1 MSDLS
6 TAISKYGA
14 SAYAKLAN
22 IGVKGDPE
30 SQLHA
35 PLTGL
40 VEDLAAICT
49 NMKVAVV
56 PEVRR
61 DDLRARPD
69 FAITVNGALVGF
81 IEAKA
86 PGKGADPRLYSGH
99 DKAQWDKL
107 RNLPNLIY
115 TDGNSFSLWRDG
127 EQFDETRTLLGDV
140 RTSGPALDAPS
151 PLLSLFDAFF
161 AWEPQPPS
169 SAAEL
174 AETTA
179 RRCRLLRGEVEDE
192 LAAGDSR
199 LIGLAE
205 DWREYLFPGATD
217 AEFADGYAQ
226 AVTFGLLI
234 ARARGISLAEGPVQ
248 AALHLQGTNTLIGKA
263 LSILTHNLGRKKL
276 FETSVMT
283 LSRVLDVVDWAKV
296 SRGQATA
303 WLHFYE
309 DFLQVYDAE
318 LRKRTGSYYTP
329 PEVVRPM
336 VRWVDALLETRFGQP
351 QGIASDDVTVADP
364 ALGTGTFALGV
375 LRRIAERVATGSG
388 EGAVAAVLQEAV
400 NNRIIAFE
408 KQLGPYAVAELRLLA
423 EVEALADGA
432 RIKHPRIWVADT
444 LANPHVKIERL
455 PWNYEPLGKSLRAAN
470 KIKRDE
476 PITIV
481 IGNPPYRER
490 AKGEGGWIETA
501 ENAADPQ
508 LRDWMPPPRW
518 GVSAH
523 AKHLYNLYVYFWRW
537 AAWKVFE
544 QQEQRGV
551 VCFIT
556 VAGFLNGP
564 GFERMREY
572 LRLMADELWVVDC
585 SPEGHQPEV
594 STRIFQGVQQPVCIV
609 VASRSHADGA
619 QKSDATLYGKEGAQR
634 PTKGTPAKVWFRALP
649 EGHRRDKFAA
659 LAQIDLDGEGWVECP
674 TGWRKPF
681 LPGASG
687 AWADCV
693 PLGDLFAYDGSG
705 VMPGR
710 TWVIAPDVDSLRER
724 WRILQSSRTESEWEL
739 RFRPHWR
746 KGKPGD
752 SHYAKESRSSLH
764 GQVHRSV
771 SVMDDSADCI
781 PPVRYG
787 YRSFDRQWIIPDK
800 RLINQPNPTLWRWH
814 SSHQVCL
821 TALMAHAPTSGPSV
835 TFTGLIPDLHHYKG
849 SFGGRVFPLW
859 ADAKATKPNIKPA
872 LTAALTSYYD
882 QPVSAADVMTYI
894 AAVAAH
900 PGYPARFADDLTQPG
915 LRIPFTADAG
925 LFTEAVELGRRVV
938 WLHTFGERFTDA
950 ADGRPHS
957 APRLPDEERPRIPKG
972 GAIPTGVLPDV
983 LDYDPA
989 TKRLTVG
996 GGHVEPVER
1005 AVWDY
1010 EVSGK
1015 NVLRQ
1020 WFSYR
1025 GADRDRPLIGSRRP
1039 PSPLNQIRPDGWP
1052 ASYTTELLDLINVLG
1067 LIVKLEPQQGDVL
1080 ERIMGGELLT
1090 VDELAEQGAF
1100 AKTKAPAPVKKAA
1113 VDDAQMKL
1121 V

>member
-40 VEDLAAICT
+40 VEDLAAACSR
-49 NMKVAVV
+49 KVTVV
-56 PEVRR
+56 AEVRR

-69 FAITVNGALVGF
+69 FAVTVNGALVGF
-81 IEAKA
+81 IEVKA
-86 PGKGADPRLYSGH
+86 PGKGADPEAFSGH
-99 DKAQWDKL
+99 DREQWQKL
-107 RNLPNLIY
+107 KDLPNLLY
-115 TDGNSFSLWRDG
+115 TDGNDFSLWRDG
-127 EQFDETRTLLGDV
+127 ERVDEIRSLIGDV
-140 RTSGPALDAPS
+140 RTSGAALDAPS
-151 PLLSLFDAFF
+151 RLLSLFDAFF
-161 AWEPQPPS
+161 AWQPQPPRT
-169 SAAEL
+169 AAEL

-179 RRCRLLRGEVEDE
+179 RRCRLLRAEVEDE
-192 LAAGDSR
+192 LAAGNPE
-199 LIGLAE
+199 LLNLAQ
-205 DWREYLFPGATD
+205 DWRAYFFPGASD
-217 AEFADGYAQ
+217 REFADGYAQ
-226 AVTFGLLI
+226 AVTFGLLM
-234 ARARGISLAEGPVQ
+234 ARARGITLASGVTQ
-248 AALHLQGTNTLIGKA
+248 AALSLQGTNTLIGGA
-263 LSILTHNLGRKKL
+263 LGILTHNLGGKKL
-276 FETSVMT
+276 FQTSLAT
-283 LSRVLDVVDWAKV
+283 LAQVLDVVDWAKV
-296 SRGQATA
+296 SRGQAAA
-303 WLHFYE
+303 WLYFYE
-309 DFLQVYDAE
+309 DFLQVYDAD

-329 PEVVRPM
+329 PQVVGPM
-336 VRWVDALLETRFGQP
+336 VRWVDELVTTRFGQP
-351 QGIASDDVTVADP
+351 KGIASDEVTIADP

-375 LRRIAERVATGSG
+375 LRRIAERVSDD
-388 EGAVAAVLQEAV
+388 EGPGAIAGALQTAVK
-400 NNRIIAFE
+400 RIIAFE
-408 KQLGPYAVAELRLLA
+408 KQLGPYSVAELRLLA
-423 EVEALADGA
+423 EVEALTDGA
-432 RIKHPRIWVADT
+432 LIERPRIWVADT
-444 LANPHVKIERL
+444 LANPHVEFEYL
-455 PWNYEPLGKSLRAAN
+455 PALYKPLGESLHKAN
-470 KIKRDE
+470 EIKRDE

-481 IGNPPYRER
+481 IGNPPYREK

-501 ENAADPQ
+501 VKVEDPR

-572 LRLMADELWVVDC
+572 LRLMADEVWVVDC

-594 STRIFQGVQQPVCIV
+594 NTRVFQGVQQPVCIV
-609 VASRSHADGA
+609 LASRSHADGA
-619 QKSDATLYGKEGAQR
+619 QKSDATVYEKEGESR
-634 PTKGTPAKVWFRALP
+634 PTKGTPAKVRFRALP
-649 EGHRRDKFAA
+649 EGHRKLKFDA
-659 LAQIDLDGEGWVECP
+659 LAQIDLDGDGWVECP

-693 PLGDLFAYDGSG
+693 PIGDLFGYDGSG

-710 TWVIAPDVDSLRER
+710 TWVIAPDAGSLYSRWARLTSAKTTEERE
-724 WRILQSSRTESEWEL
+724 QM
-739 RFRPHWR
+739 FRSHMP
-746 KGKPGD
+746 KGKLGD
-752 SHYAKESRSSLH
+752 RHPQRVLGDGLH
-764 GQVHRSV
+764 GHAYRSV
-771 SVMDDSADCI
+771 SVAEDSGDCI
-781 PPVRYG
+781 PPTPYAF
-787 YRSFDRQWIIPDK
+787 RSFDRQFIVPDK
-800 RLINQPNPTLWRWH
+800 RLINRPNPRLWRWH
-814 SSHQVCL
+814 SRHQVYA
-821 TALMAHAPTSGPSV
+821 TAIMDHAPSNGP
-835 TFTGLIPDLHHYKG
+835 GLSFCAIIPDLHHYNG
-849 SFGGRVFPLW
+849 RGGRVFPLW
-859 ADAKATKPNIKPA
+859 ANAEASKPNIKPA
-872 LTAALTSYYD
+872 LTAALTAYYD
-882 QPVSAADVMTYI
+882 QPVSAADVMAYI

-915 LRIPFTADAG
+915 LRIPFTADAA

-972 GAIPTGVLPDV
+972 GAIPTDVLPDV